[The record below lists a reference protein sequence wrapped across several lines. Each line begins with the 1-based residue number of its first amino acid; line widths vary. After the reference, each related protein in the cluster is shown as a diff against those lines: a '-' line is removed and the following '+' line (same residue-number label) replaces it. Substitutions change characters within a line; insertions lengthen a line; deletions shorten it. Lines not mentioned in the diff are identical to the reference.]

1 MQPVCRAAVGVGT
14 LSCCGLTCRSVLHLR
29 LATARAGAGITL
41 TGSASPIAPG
51 QGMIRHQ
58 ALDRREC
65 CGAAANGPS
74 GTARQAGARCCG
86 HGCRSHWH
94 GGCAPTTPGG
104 DRRPGGRV
112 RCVHVRCRRTAAH
125 HDRGISRCR
134 QPDARRRG
142 HLPSRAAMHHEGT
155 CTVRCRPAGVAAA
168 HRDRVASAAVGGP
181 ALGAEDTSRA
191 APPCIT
197 KARAPFDAVRRAW
210 PQRTTTAWHQPL
222 SAARRV
228 LPRIR
233 PKRHRHASRRL
244 LRQPPVGPG
253 GARDDRRATRGH
265 DAEVGG
271 GAVACRERRCTRQA
285 AAARA
290 EPGAPVGA
298 GRLMGGR
305 TRSGGRQQRRI
316 GWTGLDQRVAGS
328 PERHESP
335 GRAGACQHHAERRR
349 ALRGTSIGPTSGGTE
364 RWRAPRRTPS

>member
-134 QPDARRRG
+134 RPGARRREYV
-142 HLPSRAAMHHEGT
+142 PSGIAMHHEDCYDNHQSGQ
-155 CTVRCRPAGVAAA
+155 AA
-168 HRDRVASAAVGGP
+168 RV
-181 ALGAEDTSRA
+181 TIA
-191 APPCIT
+191 APP
-197 KARAPFDAVRRAW
+197 AAMMPRLVGAPLRAERD
-210 PQRTTTAWHQPL
+210 
-222 SAARRV
+222 AARVRLPLRV
-228 LPRIR
+228 RNL
-233 PKRHRHASRRL
+233 ARRW
-244 LRQPPVGPG
+244 
-253 GARDDRRATRGH
+253 A
-265 DAEVGG
+265 
-271 GAVACRERRCTRQA
+271 QA
-285 AAARA
+285 
-290 EPGAPVGA
+290 G
-298 GRLMGGR
+298 
-305 TRSGGRQQRRI
+305 
-316 GWTGLDQRVAGS
+316 
-328 PERHESP
+328 
-335 GRAGACQHHAERRR
+335 
-349 ALRGTSIGPTSGGTE
+349 
-364 RWRAPRRTPS
+364 